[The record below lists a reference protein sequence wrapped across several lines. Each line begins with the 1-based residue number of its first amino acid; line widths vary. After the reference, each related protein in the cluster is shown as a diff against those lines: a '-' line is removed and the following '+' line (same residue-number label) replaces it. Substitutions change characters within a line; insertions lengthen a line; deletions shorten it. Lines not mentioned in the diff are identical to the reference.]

1 MFKKETIGRPKIQLA
16 VDQEEQ
22 ILTIVDENP
31 GTKYSR
37 AVGTSNYKHLT

>member
-1 MFKKETIGRPKIQLA
+1 MFKKETICRPKIQLA

-31 GTKYSR
+31 GTKHSR
-37 AVGTSNYKHLT
+37 VVGTSNYIHLT